1 MKKIKYSYFLP
12 FVLIGCLIININACS
27 SVPAIHHDST
37 FSDSTIFIGY
47 KIFQNKEKI
56 KAELRWIK
64 ITAGKIKEANAEEMP
79 SSTIKTSVVSKKNIV
94 LAESFSNDVLNRH
107 FEFLNDS
114 NVFERKTIHLD
125 SADLVVRMIWPK
137 DGHSIKLYTKNKS
150 GRYQFIHKAI
160 VHSHEIN
167 H

>member
-1 MKKIKYSYFLP
+1 LP

-27 SVPAIHHDST
+27 SVPAIQHDST

-47 KIFQNKEKI
+47 KIFQNQENI

-94 LAESFSNDVLNRH
+94 LAESFSNDVLNS
-107 FEFLNDS
+107 S

-160 VHSHEIN
+160 IHSHEIN